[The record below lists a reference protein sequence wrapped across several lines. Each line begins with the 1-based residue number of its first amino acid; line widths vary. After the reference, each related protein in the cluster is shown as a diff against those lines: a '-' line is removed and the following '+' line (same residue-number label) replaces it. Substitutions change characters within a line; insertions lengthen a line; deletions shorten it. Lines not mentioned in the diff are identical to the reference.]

1 MSLGPSVAL
10 VAAGLAV
17 ASGASYVSLVHGEFG
32 SRGTAQTRLMDGAA
46 SPSPATTDSI
56 DRLAS
61 YLDATFGS
69 LPAGERAARD
79 TTVSLAPPLAFAAR
93 FAGVATDTTES
104 AADPGLKSVL
114 RSMIK
119 PAPAPNTRAAA
130 LRIDGG
136 APASQDT
143 YQVASYASG
152 ADDGLATRPF
162 GLRADIRVPPIKQAA
177 TSLVPFDSAPFPYEG
192 AKKDSYGDSRVL
204 LHIPKGFDVE
214 RPSVMVV
221 FFHGHGATL
230 TRDVLARQ
238 QVPAQ
243 ISEAG
248 ANAVLVAPQLAY
260 NAADSSPGK
269 LWEPGAF
276 ARFVR
281 EASDELTRLYGDP
294 RAARTFANMP
304 IVIVAYSGGY
314 LTAASSLSHG
324 GLKNR
329 VRGVVLLDALY
340 GELDKFADFIT
351 TNRSAFFVS
360 AYTHSTQRR
369 NVELE
374 NILSERD
381 VTIGSALKPNRLEGS
396 VTFLPAGGDVR
407 HRDFVNHAWA
417 DKPIKDLLSRM
428 TEYRL

>member
-10 VAAGLAV
+10 VAASHAV
-17 ASGASYVSLVHGEFG
+17 ASGAAYVSLVHGEFG
-32 SRGTAQTRLMDGAA
+32 SREAAQTSSIDGA
-46 SPSPATTDSI
+46 SLPAIMSSI
-56 DRLAS
+56 DRFDA
-61 YLDATFGS
+61 YLDAAFAS
-69 LPAGERAARD
+69 LPSSKRADVTAIA
-79 TTVSLAPPLAFAAR
+79 APPLTFAAR
-93 FAGVATDTTES
+93 FAGGATD
-104 AADPGLKSVL
+104 ADGVNPILGS
-114 RSMIK
+114 IK
-119 PAPAPNTRAAA
+119 PPSKTRTAA
-130 LRIDGG
+130 LPIDDG
-136 APASQDT
+136 APAAQNT
-143 YQVASYASG
+143 YKVASYASG
-152 ADDGLATRPF
+152 TDDALSTTPF
-162 GLRADIRVPPIKQAA
+162 GLRSEIRVPPIKQAV

-192 AKKDSYGDSRVL
+192 AKKDGYSDPSVL
-204 LHIPKGFDVE
+204 LHIPKGFDAN
-214 RPSVMVV
+214 RPSVMIV

-230 TRDVLARQ
+230 TRDVLTRQ

-248 ANAVLVAPQLAY
+248 VNAVLVAPQLAY

-281 EASDELTRLYGDP
+281 EAGDQLTRLYGDP

-396 VTFLPAGGDVR
+396 VTFLPASNDVR

>member
-1 MSLGPSVAL
+1 MSLGPRVAL

-17 ASGASYVSLVHGEFG
+17 AGGAAYVSLVHGEFG
-32 SRGTAQTRLMDGAA
+32 SRGAAQTSSIHGA
-46 SPSPATTDSI
+46 SSSPAITGSI
-56 DRLAS
+56 DQFDA
-61 YLDATFGS
+61 YLNAAFAS
-69 LPAGERAARD
+69 LPSSKRADVTAS
-79 TTVSLAPPLAFAAR
+79 VVPPLAFAAR
-93 FAGVATDTTES
+93 FAGGATDANGS
-104 AADPGLKSVL
+104 ASGVNPILGS
-114 RSMIK
+114 IK
-119 PAPAPNTRAAA
+119 PASKTRAAA
-130 LRIDGG
+130 LPIDDG
-136 APASQDT
+136 APAAQTT

-152 ADDGLATRPF
+152 TDDALATTPF
-162 GLRADIRVPPIKQAA
+162 GLRSEIRVPPIKQAA

-192 AKKDSYGDSRVL
+192 AKKDRYSDPSVL
-204 LHIPKGFDVE
+204 LHIPKGFDVN
-214 RPSVMVV
+214 RPSVMIV

-230 TRDVLARQ
+230 TRDVLTRQ

-248 ANAVLVAPQLAY
+248 VNAVLVAPQLAY

-281 EASDELTRLYGDP
+281 EAGDQLTRLYGDP

-314 LTAASSLSHG
+314 LTAASSVSHG
-324 GLKNR
+324 GVKNR

-340 GELDKFADFIT
+340 GELDKFAEFIT

-396 VTFLPAGGDVR
+396 VTFLPAGNDVR

-428 TEYRL
+428 SEYRL

>member
-32 SRGTAQTRLMDGAA
+32 SRGAAQTRSMDGA
-46 SPSPATTDSI
+46 PSPATADSI
-56 DRLAS
+56 DQFVS

-69 LPAGERAARD
+69 LPTGERD
-79 TTVSLAPPLAFAAR
+79 TTASLAPPLAFAAR
-93 FAGVATDTTES
+93 FAGVATDTTGS

-119 PAPAPNTRAAA
+119 PAPTPNTRAAA

-314 LTAASSLSHG
+314 LTAASSVSHG

>member
-32 SRGTAQTRLMDGAA
+32 SRGAAQTRSLDGA
-46 SPSPATTDSI
+46 SSSATTDSI
-56 DRLAS
+56 NQFAG

-69 LPAGERAARD
+69 LPAGERV
-79 TTVSLAPPLAFAAR
+79 TTASLAPPLAFAAR
-93 FAGVATDTTES
+93 FAGVATDTTDTTES

-119 PAPAPNTRAAA
+119 PAPAPTTRAAA
-130 LRIDGG
+130 LRIDGA
-136 APASQDT
+136 APASQNT

-152 ADDGLATRPF
+152 ADDGLATAPF

-281 EASDELTRLYGDP
+281 EAGDELTRLYGDP

-314 LTAASSLSHG
+314 LTAASSVSHG

-381 VTIGSALKPNRLEGS
+381 VTIGNALKPNRLEGS

>member
-10 VAAGLAV
+10 VAASLAV
-17 ASGASYVSLVHGEFG
+17 ASGAAYVSLVHGEFG
-32 SRGTAQTRLMDGAA
+32 SREAAQTSSIDGA
-46 SPSPATTDSI
+46 SLPAIMSSI
-56 DRLAS
+56 DRFDA
-61 YLDATFGS
+61 YLDAAFAS
-69 LPAGERAARD
+69 LPSSKRADVTAIA
-79 TTVSLAPPLAFAAR
+79 APPLTFAAR
-93 FAGVATDTTES
+93 FAGGATD
-104 AADPGLKSVL
+104 ADGVNPILGS
-114 RSMIK
+114 IK
-119 PAPAPNTRAAA
+119 PPSKTRTAA
-130 LRIDGG
+130 LPIDDG
-136 APASQDT
+136 APAAQNT
-143 YQVASYASG
+143 YKVASYASG
-152 ADDGLATRPF
+152 TDDALSTTPF
-162 GLRADIRVPPIKQAA
+162 GLRSEIRVPPIKQAV

-192 AKKDSYGDSRVL
+192 AKKDGYSDPSVL
-204 LHIPKGFDVE
+204 LHIPKGFDAN
-214 RPSVMVV
+214 RPSVMIV

-230 TRDVLARQ
+230 TRDVLTRQ

-248 ANAVLVAPQLAY
+248 VNAVLVAPQLAY

-281 EASDELTRLYGDP
+281 EAGDQLTRLYGDP

-396 VTFLPAGGDVR
+396 VTFLPASNDVR

>member
-32 SRGTAQTRLMDGAA
+32 SRGTAQTRSMDGAA

-56 DRLAS
+56 DQLAS

-69 LPAGERAARD
+69 LPAGERV
-79 TTVSLAPPLAFAAR
+79 TTSSLAPPLAFATR

-119 PAPAPNTRAAA
+119 PPPAPTTRAAA

-136 APASQDT
+136 APASQNT

>member
-10 VAAGLAV
+10 VAASLAV
-17 ASGASYVSLVHGEFG
+17 AGGASYVSLVHGEFG
-32 SRGTAQTRLMDGAA
+32 SRGAAQTG
-46 SPSPATTDSI
+46 SI
-56 DRLAS
+56 DRPGSSAS
-61 YLDATFGS
+61 ATTGSIDQFKAYLDATFAS
-69 LPAGERAARD
+69 LPPSERADAIA
-79 TTVSLAPPLAFAAR
+79 SLAPPLTFATRFSGVAADATGGANSILGSMKPAAR
-93 FAGVATDTTES
+93 THAAT
-104 AADPGLKSVL
+104 L
-114 RSMIK
+114 RTDD
-119 PAPAPNTRAAA
+119 APAGQN
-130 LRIDGG
+130 
-136 APASQDT
+136 T
-143 YQVASYASG
+143 YQVASYAAG
-152 ADDGLATRPF
+152 TDDALTATPF
-162 GLRADIRVPPIKQAA
+162 GLRGDIRVPPIKQAA

-192 AKKDSYGDSRVL
+192 AKKDSYNDPRVL
-204 LHIPKGFDVE
+204 LHIPKGFDVN
-214 RPSVMVV
+214 RPSVMIV

-260 NAADSSPGK
+260 DAADSSPGK

-276 ARFVR
+276 ARFVG
-281 EASDELTRLYGDP
+281 EAGDQLTRLYGDP
-294 RAARTFANMP
+294 RAARTFASMP

-351 TNRSAFFVS
+351 ANRSAFFVS
-360 AYTHSTQRR
+360 AYTHSTRR
-369 NVELE
+369 HNVELE

-396 VTFLPAGGDVR
+396 VTFIPADDVR

-428 TEYRL
+428 TEYQL

>member
-32 SRGTAQTRLMDGAA
+32 SRGAAQTRSLAGA
-46 SPSPATTDSI
+46 PSPATADSI
-56 DRLAS
+56 DQFAR

-69 LPAGERAARD
+69 LPAGERAARE
-79 TTVSLAPPLAFAAR
+79 TTASLAPPLAFAAR

-104 AADPGLKSVL
+104 TADPGLKSVL

-152 ADDGLATRPF
+152 ADDGLATTPF

-177 TSLVPFDSAPFPYEG
+177 TSLVPFESAPFPYEG

-281 EASDELTRLYGDP
+281 EAGDELTRLYGDP
-294 RAARTFANMP
+294 RAGRTFANMP

-314 LTAASSLSHG
+314 LTAASSVSHG

>member
-32 SRGTAQTRLMDGAA
+32 AREAAQTRSMDGAA
-46 SPSPATTDSI
+46 SYPPATTDSI
-56 DRLAS
+56 DRFAS
-61 YLDATFGS
+61 YLDVTFGS

-79 TTVSLAPPLAFAAR
+79 TTGSLTPPLAFAAR
-93 FAGVATDTTES
+93 FAGVAAGTTDS
-104 AADPGLKSVL
+104 AEPGIKSAL

-119 PAPAPNTRAAA
+119 PGPAPKTRAAA

-136 APASQDT
+136 APGSQDT

-152 ADDGLATRPF
+152 GDDGLATTPF

-177 TSLVPFDSAPFPYEG
+177 TSLVPFESAPFPYEG
-192 AKKDSYGDSRVL
+192 AKKDSYNDSRVL
-204 LHIPKGFDVE
+204 LHIPKGFDVG
-214 RPSVMVV
+214 RPGVMVV

-230 TRDVLARQ
+230 TRDVLGRQ

-243 ISEAG
+243 ISDAG

-281 EASDELTRLYGDP
+281 EAGDELTRLYGDP
-294 RAARTFANMP
+294 RAARALANMP

-374 NILSERD
+374 NMLSERD

-396 VTFLPAGGDVR
+396 VTFLPAGGDAR

>member
-32 SRGTAQTRLMDGAA
+32 SRGTAQTRSMDGAA

-69 LPAGERAARD
+69 LPAGERAGSD
-79 TTVSLAPPLAFAAR
+79 TIASLAPPLAFAA
-93 FAGVATDTTES
+93 
-104 AADPGLKSVL
+104 
-114 RSMIK
+114 
-119 PAPAPNTRAAA
+119 
-130 LRIDGG
+130 RIDGG

>member
-1 MSLGPSVAL
+1 LPVD
-10 VAAGLAV
+10 
-17 ASGASYVSLVHGEFG
+17 
-32 SRGTAQTRLMDGAA
+32 DGAA
-46 SPSPATTDSI
+46 TAQ
-56 DRLAS
+56 
-61 YLDATFGS
+61 
-69 LPAGERAARD
+69 
-79 TTVSLAPPLAFAAR
+79 
-93 FAGVATDTTES
+93 
-104 AADPGLKSVL
+104 
-114 RSMIK
+114 
-119 PAPAPNTRAAA
+119 N
-130 LRIDGG
+130 
-136 APASQDT
+136 T

-152 ADDGLATRPF
+152 TDDALATTPF
-162 GLRADIRVPPIKQAA
+162 GLRSEIRVPPIKQAA

-192 AKKDSYGDSRVL
+192 AKKDSYNDPRVL
-204 LHIPKGFDVE
+204 LHIPKGFDVN
-214 RPSVMVV
+214 RPSVMIV

-230 TRDVLARQ
+230 TRDVLTRQ

-248 ANAVLVAPQLAY
+248 VNAVLVAPQLAY
-260 NAADSSPGK
+260 NAADSNPGK

-281 EASDELTRLYGDP
+281 EAGDQLTHLYGDP

-381 VTIGSALKPNRLEGS
+381 VTIGTALKPNRLEGS
-396 VTFLPAGGDVR
+396 VTFLPAGNDIR

-417 DKPIKDLLSRM
+417 DKPIRDLLSRM
-428 TEYRL
+428 TEYQL

>member
-32 SRGTAQTRLMDGAA
+32 SRGAAQTRSIDGA
-46 SPSPATTDSI
+46 PSSATADSI
-56 DRLAS
+56 DQFAS

-69 LPAGERAARD
+69 LPAGERD
-79 TTVSLAPPLAFAAR
+79 TTASLAPPLAFAAR
-93 FAGVATDTTES
+93 FTGVATDTAES

-119 PAPAPNTRAAA
+119 SAPAPTTRAAA
-130 LRIDGG
+130 LRIDGR

-152 ADDGLATRPF
+152 ADDGLATTPF
-162 GLRADIRVPPIKQAA
+162 RLRADIRVPPIKQAA

-281 EASDELTRLYGDP
+281 EAGDELTRLYGDP

-314 LTAASSLSHG
+314 LTAASSVSHG

-374 NILSERD
+374 SILSERD
-381 VTIGSALKPNRLEGS
+381 VTIGNALKPNRLEGS

>member
-1 MSLGPSVAL
+1 M
-10 VAAGLAV
+10 
-17 ASGASYVSLVHGEFG
+17 
-32 SRGTAQTRLMDGAA
+32 
-46 SPSPATTDSI
+46 PAITGSI
-56 DRLAS
+56 DQFHT
-61 YLDATFGS
+61 YLDATFAS
-69 LPAGERAARD
+69 LPSSKRADVTAS
-79 TTVSLAPPLAFAAR
+79 VAPQTFAAR
-93 FAGVATDTTES
+93 FAGGAIDATGS
-104 AADPGLKSVL
+104 ASDANPILGS
-114 RSMIK
+114 IK
-119 PAPAPNTRAAA
+119 AASKTRAAA
-130 LRIDGG
+130 LPVDDG
-136 APASQDT
+136 APAAQNR
-143 YQVASYASG
+143 YRVASYASG
-152 ADDGLATRPF
+152 TDDALPATPF
-162 GLRADIRVPPIKQAA
+162 GLRSEIRVPPIKQAA

-192 AKKDSYGDSRVL
+192 AKKESYSDPSVL
-204 LHIPKGFDVE
+204 LHIPKGFDVN
-214 RPSVMVV
+214 RPSVMIV

-230 TRDVLARQ
+230 TRDVLTRQ

-248 ANAVLVAPQLAY
+248 VNAVLVAPQLAY

-281 EASDELTRLYGDP
+281 EAGDQLTRLYGDP

-351 TNRSAFFVS
+351 TNRTAFFVS
-360 AYTHSTQRR
+360 AYTHSTKRR

-396 VTFLPAGGDVR
+396 VTFLPAGNDVR

-417 DKPIKDLLSRM
+417 AKPIKDLLSRM

>member
-1 MSLGPSVAL
+1 
-10 VAAGLAV
+10 
-17 ASGASYVSLVHGEFG
+17 
-32 SRGTAQTRLMDGAA
+32 
-46 SPSPATTDSI
+46 
-56 DRLAS
+56 
-61 YLDATFGS
+61 
-69 LPAGERAARD
+69 
-79 TTVSLAPPLAFAAR
+79 
-93 FAGVATDTTES
+93 
-104 AADPGLKSVL
+104 VL
-114 RSMIK
+114 
-119 PAPAPNTRAAA
+119 T
-130 LRIDGG
+130 
-136 APASQDT
+136 
-143 YQVASYASG
+143 
-152 ADDGLATRPF
+152 
-162 GLRADIRVPPIKQAA
+162 
-177 TSLVPFDSAPFPYEG
+177 
-192 AKKDSYGDSRVL
+192 
-204 LHIPKGFDVE
+204 
-214 RPSVMVV
+214 
-221 FFHGHGATL
+221 
-230 TRDVLARQ
+230 RQ

-248 ANAVLVAPQLAY
+248 VNAVLVAPQLAY

-281 EASDELTRLYGDP
+281 EAGDQLTRLYGDP

-304 IVIVAYSGGY
+304 VVIVAYSGGY

-396 VTFLPAGGDVR
+396 VTFLPAGNDVR